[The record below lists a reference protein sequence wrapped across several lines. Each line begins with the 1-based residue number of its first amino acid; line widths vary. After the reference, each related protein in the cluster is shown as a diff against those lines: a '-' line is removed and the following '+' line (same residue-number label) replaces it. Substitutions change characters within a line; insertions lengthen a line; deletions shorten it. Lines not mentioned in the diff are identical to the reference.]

1 MNNKRNGT
9 LGIGIAFIVAGLL
22 LVAYRFGY
30 IDLGIFW
37 SFLTLWPLLL
47 IVIGVSII
55 FRNRPWVKAL
65 AWILLIATVILYS
78 HYFDKNVRFFGR
90 DMVRYDL
97 VSSEVAIDHNANIK
111 TGSAIIML
119 GAGKLEIE
127 SSDDY
132 EVKATFPEEITTFRS
147 KVSDNEAFEFS
158 AIHDDDFLRNSRWL
172 AHGYD
177 YSFELNEVIL
187 LNIDVDMGAMDSDL
201 DLRDIEFDRLDIDMG
216 AGDIDLYLG
225 YLENN
230 ARISIDSGVSD
241 IKIYIPEDIPAQI
254 IFDGG
259 IKDINFD
266 SDSTFIKTGDNY
278 ETREFDKSENYYIID
293 ISTGVGELNI
303 EQY

>member
-1 MNNKRNGT
+1 MSERKNGT

-37 SFLTLWPLLL
+37 SFFTLWPLLL

-55 FRNRPWVKAL
+55 FKNTPWVKGL
-65 AWILLIATVILYS
+65 AWILLIATVVLYS

-90 DMVRYDL
+90 EMVRYDL
-97 VSSEVAIDHNANIK
+97 VSSEVEIDHNSNIK
-111 TGSAIIML
+111 TGSAIIKL
-119 GAGKLEIE
+119 GAGRLGIE
-127 SSDDY
+127 STDDY
-132 EVKATFPEEITTFRS
+132 EVKATFPEEITTFKS
-147 KVSDNEAFEFS
+147 EVSDNEAFTFR
-158 AIHDDDFLRNSRWL
+158 AIHDDDFLRNSRLL
-172 AHGYD
+172 ANGYD
-177 YSFELNEVIL
+177 YKFELNEDIL
-187 LNIDVDMGAMDSDL
+187 WKIDVDMGAMDSNL
-201 DLRDIEFDRLDIDMG
+201 DLRDIEFDKLDIDMG

-266 SDSTFIKTGDNY
+266 SDTTFIKTGDNY
-278 ETREFDKSENYYIID
+278 ETRSFNTGENYYRID